1 MLAALSL
8 IQQIARTHRKTRGSG
23 LFPKGTGG
31 IGTGRRRRRSVSL
44 RGLEPGSLREC
55 NKARRAPYFNR
66 CAEWGDPRPAVLEVV
81 PQHAVGA

>member
-8 IQQIARTHRKTRGSG
+8 IPQIARTHRKTRGSG

-31 IGTGRRRRRSVSL
+31 IGTGRRRRRIVSL

-55 NKARRAPYFNR
+55 NKARRAPTSIAAR
-66 CAEWGDPRPAVLEVV
+66 SGVTPRPAVLEVV
-81 PQHAVGA
+81 PQHAVDA